1 MMPCKCLVSCVV
13 LQQCESH
20 IDLMRRFLGGIS
32 MLFQGVC
39 MQLDIE
45 SKDHKRGSADFD
57 FAHQYRVIAAE
68 SPSSTVC

>member
-1 MMPCKCLVSCVV
+1 MSDQLCRLTA
-13 LQQCESH
+13 CESH

-39 MQLDIE
+39 MQVDIE
-45 SKDHKRGSADFD
+45 SKVHKRGSPDFD

-68 SPSSTVC
+68 RPSSIVC